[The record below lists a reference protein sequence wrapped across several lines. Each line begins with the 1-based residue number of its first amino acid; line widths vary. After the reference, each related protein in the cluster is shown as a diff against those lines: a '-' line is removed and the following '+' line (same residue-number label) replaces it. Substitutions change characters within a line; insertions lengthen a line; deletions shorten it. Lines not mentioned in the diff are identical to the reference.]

1 MAEIEKFMNIAIGD
15 IEKIMNIETGDIEK
29 LMTIEVP
36 ASGALW
42 LGDRA
47 MAYGGDTG
55 SGDPSQT
62 AKVEYLSIAAFTSGS
77 WADHTEMGT
86 GREEHACVSSGTRGI
101 NAGGIRVVSSSGTR
115 YDSIEYVTISTPTGQ
130 TSDFGDLTV
139 VRTRIAGLTNG
150 ILGLFPGGGSD
161 YDNDI
166 EQITI
171 ASAGDA
177 SDVGDLAESDA
188 SGSAASNAT
197 RGLYKYNL
205 YNWAANNVIEYITI
219 SSPSS
224 TTDFG
229 DLTDNRVPDCLEDS
243 TRVWFMG
250 GYSNG
255 STSAAI
261 DYVTVASTANA
272 GDWGDLNEAKHS
284 GSGTSSNAGRGV
296 YLKGKISSTF
306 KKDSSYFSLAS
317 TGDATDSDVDAQY
330 DGANLDALSGN

>member
-1 MAEIEKFMNIAIGD
+1 MAEAEKIMNIAIAD

-29 LMTIEVP
+29 IMNIEVP
-36 ASGALW
+36 ASGAAW

-47 MAYGGDTG
+47 MAYGGDRGT
-55 SGDPSQT
+55 GDPRQESN
-62 AKVEYLSIAAFTSGS
+62 VEYISIAAFTSGS
-77 WADHTEMGT
+77 WADHTEMGL
-86 GREEHACVSSGTRGI
+86 GAEELACISSGTRGI

-115 YDSIEYVTISTPTGQ
+115 FDSIEYVTISTTTSQ

-139 VRTRIAGLTNG
+139 VKTRLAGLTNS
-150 ILGLFPGGGSD
+150 ILGLFLGGGSD
-161 YDNDI
+161 YSNMI

-171 ASAGDA
+171 ASTGD
-177 SDVGDLAESDA
+177 STDVGDLTESDG

-205 YNWAANNVIEYITI
+205 FDWVANNVIEYVTI

-229 DLTDNRVPDCLEDS
+229 DLTDNRVTDCCEDS

-250 GYSNG
+250 GYG
-255 STSAAI
+255 DVSAAI
-261 DYVTVASTANA
+261 DYVTVASTGNGA
-272 GDWGDLNEAKHS
+272 DWGDLNEAKHS

-296 YLKGKISSTF
+296 YLKGKISTTF

-330 DGANLDALSGN
+330 NGSNLDALSGN

>member
-1 MAEIEKFMNIAIGD
+1 MAEAEKVMGVSTDD
-15 IEKIMNIETGDIEK
+15 IEKIMGVETGDIEK
-29 LMTIEVP
+29 VMGVEVP
-36 ASGALW
+36 SGALW

-55 SGDPSQT
+55 AGDPRQT
-62 AKVEYLSIAAFTSGS
+62 AEVEYISIAAFTSGS
-77 WADHTEMGT
+77 WADHTEMGL
-86 GREEHACVSSGTRGI
+86 GAEELACISSGTRGI

-115 YDSIEYVTISTPTGQ
+115 FDSIEYVTISTPTGQ
-130 TSDFGDLTV
+130 TTDFGDLTV
-139 VRTRIAGLTNG
+139 VKTRLAGLTNG
-150 ILGLFPGGGSD
+150 TLGLFLGGGSD
-161 YDNDI
+161 YSDMI

-171 ASAGDA
+171 ASTGD
-177 SDVGDLAESDA
+177 STDVGDLSENDG

-197 RGLYKYNL
+197 RGLYKYNIFS
-205 YNWAANNVIEYITI
+205 WVANNVIEYVTI

-229 DLTDNRVPDCLEDS
+229 NLTDVRVPDCLEDS

-250 GYSNG
+250 GYSDAG
-255 STSAAI
+255 LSAAI
-261 DYVTVASTANA
+261 DYVTVASTGDGA
-272 GDWGDLNEAKHS
+272 DWGDLNEAKSS

-296 YLKGKISSTF
+296 YLKGAIYPAF

-330 DGANLDALSGN
+330 SGSNLDALSGN